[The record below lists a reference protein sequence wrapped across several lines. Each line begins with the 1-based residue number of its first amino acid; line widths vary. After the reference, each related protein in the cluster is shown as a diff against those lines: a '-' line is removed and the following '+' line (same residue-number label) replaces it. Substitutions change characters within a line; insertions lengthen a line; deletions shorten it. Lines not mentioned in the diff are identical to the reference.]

1 MQQIYLDNASTT
13 FPKPPE
19 VAEAVY
25 EYMTGVGSNIGR
37 GGYASAYAAEEAVF
51 NMRQLLCDFFG
62 GEDAKNVVF
71 TKNVTEA
78 LNVIIR
84 GLLEKG
90 EHVLVSAMEHNA
102 VMRPLQLLGRELEA
116 GEEAPAD
123 AISFSRIPCDS
134 EGNLELEALPRL
146 VQQRT
151 KAVIM
156 THASNVCGTLLP
168 IDKVGDFCKQRGLL
182 FIVDS
187 AQSAGVFPINM
198 QQLHIDALAFTGHK
212 GLLGPQGIGGFV
224 LREHMVTKLT
234 PLIVGGTGSLSHT
247 EKTPRFMPDK
257 FEAGTLNLPGIME
270 LARIQTEIGNSSIP
284 CRMSYFVKPSVGT
297 GIFDFRLDFAART
310 HLHVEVARET
320 AVAVHIDCFAGKHQ
334 YGTIKTHIAYVI
346 QSKLLRA
353 GEKFL
358 ECRIAVFV
366 NIEFGQVACL
376 TVEVIDIV
384 AQLRAH
390 GRTVIEQMYVH
401 SRGVAH
407 NVGVGEYLSAL
418 HSAVLFRNLIF
429 VYVIRVELNAPQ
441 LPPVGNILG
450 EINRLDRSR
459 NGRESHRETSHA

>member
-1 MQQIYLDNASTT
+1 MKQIYLDNASTT

-51 NMRQLLCDFFG
+51 AARQLLCDFLG

-84 GLLEKG
+84 GLLQPG
-90 EHVLVSAMEHNA
+90 DHVLVSAMEHNA

-116 GEEAPAD
+116 GEQAPAD
-123 AISFSRIPCDS
+123 AISFSRIPCDR
-134 EGNLELEALPRL
+134 EGNLELEALPKL

-182 FIVDS
+182 VVVDS

-224 LREHMVTKLT
+224 LREHMVKRLA
-234 PLIVGGTGSLSHT
+234 PFIVGGTGSLSHT
-247 EKTPRFMPDK
+247 ESTPRFMPDK
-257 FEAGTLNLPGIME
+257 FEAGTLNLPGIMG
-270 LARIQTEIGNSSIP
+270 LA
-284 CRMSYFVKPSVGT
+284 
-297 GIFDFRLDFAART
+297 
-310 HLHVEVARET
+310 
-320 AVAVHIDCFAGKHQ
+320 AGVRWLNQ
-334 YGTIKTHIAYVI
+334 RGMA
-346 QSKLLRA
+346 S
-353 GEKFL
+353 
-358 ECRIAVFV
+358 
-366 NIEFGQVACL
+366 
-376 TVEVIDIV
+376 
-384 AQLRAH
+384 LRAH
-390 GRTVIEQMYVH
+390 ELALTEQLLTGLLDLEQQGMLSIVGRRDIVQRTSVVSIAATKQDLAV
-401 SRGVAH
+401 VAH
-407 NVGVGEYLSAL
+407 RLNEEYGIATRVGLHCAPNAHKTLQTYPTGTLRFSMGWYNNEEDIDAALKALREVLSYG
-418 HSAVLFRNLIF
+418 V
-429 VYVIRVELNAPQ
+429 
-441 LPPVGNILG
+441 
-450 EINRLDRSR
+450 
-459 NGRESHRETSHA
+459 

>member
-90 EHVLVSAMEHNA
+90 DHVLVSAMEHNA

-134 EGNLELEALPRL
+134 EGNLEMEALPRL

-187 AQSAGVFPINM
+187 AQSAGVFHINM

-224 LREHMVTKLT
+224 LREHMVTKLA

-257 FEAGTLNLPGIME
+257 FEAGTLNLPGIMGLAAGVSWLKERGLASIRAHE
-270 LARIQTEIGNSSIP
+270 LALTEQ
-284 CRMSYFVKPSVGT
+284 
-297 GIFDFRLDFAART
+297 L
-310 HLHVEVARET
+310 L
-320 AVAVHIDCFAGKHQ
+320 AGLQ
-334 YGTIKTHIAYVI
+334 GLEQ
-346 QSKLLRA
+346 QSLLRIVGRKDLKQRTSVVSIA
-353 GEKFL
+353 GTQL
-358 ECRIAVFV
+358 DIAM
-366 NIEFGQVACL
+366 L
-376 TVEVIDIV
+376 
-384 AQLRAH
+384 AH
-390 GRTVIEQMYVH
+390 K
-401 SRGVAH
+401 
-407 NVGVGEYLSAL
+407 
-418 HSAVLFRNLIF
+418 
-429 VYVIRVELNAPQ
+429 LNAEYGIATR
-441 LPPVGNILG
+441 VGLHCAPNAHKTLG
-450 EINRLDRSR
+450 TYPTGTLRFSMGWHNTEAEIATALNALKEVLRD
-459 NGRESHRETSHA
+459 GV

>member
-116 GEEAPAD
+116 GEEAPA
-123 AISFSRIPCDS
+123 AEISFSRIPCDK
-134 EGNLELEALPRL
+134 EGNLQLEALPKL

-224 LREHMVTKLT
+224 LREHMVKRLA
-234 PLIVGGTGSLSHT
+234 PFIVGGTGSLSHT
-247 EKTPRFMPDK
+247 ESTPRFMPDK
-257 FEAGTLNLPGIME
+257 FEAGTLNLPGIMGLATGVRWLNQRGLASLRAHE
-270 LARIQTEIGNSSIP
+270 LALTEQLL
-284 CRMSYFVKPSVGT
+284 T
-297 GIFDFRLDFAART
+297 GLLD
-310 HLHVEVARET
+310 LEQQ
-320 AVAVHIDCFAGKHQ
+320 G
-334 YGTIKTHIAYVI
+334 
-346 QSKLLRA
+346 LLRIV
-353 GEKFL
+353 G
-358 ECRIAVFV
+358 RRDIVQRTSVVSIAATKQDLAV
-366 NIEFGQVACL
+366 VAHRLNEEYGIATRVGLHCAPNAHKTL
-376 TVEVIDIV
+376 QTYPTGTLRFSMGWHNNEEDIV
-384 AQLRAH
+384 AALKALREVL
-390 GRTVIEQMYVH
+390 GY
-401 SRGVAH
+401 GV
-407 NVGVGEYLSAL
+407 
-418 HSAVLFRNLIF
+418 
-429 VYVIRVELNAPQ
+429 
-441 LPPVGNILG
+441 
-450 EINRLDRSR
+450 
-459 NGRESHRETSHA
+459 

>member
-1 MQQIYLDNASTT
+1 MKQIYLDNASTT
-13 FPKPPE
+13 FPKPRE
-19 VAEAVY
+19 VADAVY
-25 EYMTGVGSNIGR
+25 QYMTGVGSNIGR

-90 EHVLVSAMEHNA
+90 DHVLVSAMEHNA

-224 LREHMVTKLT
+224 LREHMVKRLA
-234 PLIVGGTGSLSHT
+234 PFIVGGTGSLSHT
-247 EKTPRFMPDK
+247 ESTPRFMPDK
-257 FEAGTLNLPGIME
+257 FEAGTLNLPGIMG
-270 LARIQTEIGNSSIP
+270 LA
-284 CRMSYFVKPSVGT
+284 
-297 GIFDFRLDFAART
+297 
-310 HLHVEVARET
+310 
-320 AVAVHIDCFAGKHQ
+320 AGVRWLNQ
-334 YGTIKTHIAYVI
+334 RGMA
-346 QSKLLRA
+346 S
-353 GEKFL
+353 
-358 ECRIAVFV
+358 
-366 NIEFGQVACL
+366 
-376 TVEVIDIV
+376 
-384 AQLRAH
+384 LRAH
-390 GRTVIEQMYVH
+390 ELALTEQLLTGLLDLEQQGLLRIVGRRDIVQRTSVVSIAATKQDLAV
-401 SRGVAH
+401 VAH
-407 NVGVGEYLSAL
+407 RLNEEYGIATRVGLHCAPNAHKTLQTYPTGTLRFSMGWHNNEEDIGAAL
-418 HSAVLFRNLIF
+418 KALREVLGYG
-429 VYVIRVELNAPQ
+429 V
-441 LPPVGNILG
+441 
-450 EINRLDRSR
+450 
-459 NGRESHRETSHA
+459 

>member
-1 MQQIYLDNASTT
+1 MKQIYLDNASTT
-13 FPKPPE
+13 FPKPRE
-19 VAEAVY
+19 VADAVY
-25 EYMTGVGSNIGR
+25 QYMTGVGSNIGR
-37 GGYASAYAAEEAVF
+37 GGYTSAYAAEEAVF
-51 NMRQLLCDFFG
+51 AARQLLCDFFG

-84 GLLEKG
+84 GLLQPG
-90 EHVLVSAMEHNA
+90 DHVLVSAMEHNA

-134 EGNLELEALPRL
+134 EGNLELEALPKL

-257 FEAGTLNLPGIME
+257 FEAGTLNLPGIMGLAAGVSWLKERGLASIRAHE
-270 LARIQTEIGNSSIP
+270 LALTEQ
-284 CRMSYFVKPSVGT
+284 
-297 GIFDFRLDFAART
+297 L
-310 HLHVEVARET
+310 L
-320 AVAVHIDCFAGKHQ
+320 AGLQ
-334 YGTIKTHIAYVI
+334 GLE
-346 QSKLLRA
+346 QQGLLRIFGRKDLKQRTSVVSIA
-353 GEKFL
+353 GTQL
-358 ECRIAVFV
+358 DIAMLAHKL
-366 NIEFGQVACL
+366 N
-376 TVEVIDIV
+376 VEYGIATRVGLHCAPNAHKTLGTYPTGTLRFSMGWHNNEADIDAAIK
-384 AQLRAH
+384 ALREVL
-390 GRTVIEQMYVH
+390 GY
-401 SRGVAH
+401 GV
-407 NVGVGEYLSAL
+407 
-418 HSAVLFRNLIF
+418 
-429 VYVIRVELNAPQ
+429 
-441 LPPVGNILG
+441 
-450 EINRLDRSR
+450 
-459 NGRESHRETSHA
+459 

>member
-1 MQQIYLDNASTT
+1 MKQIYLDNASTT
-13 FPKPPE
+13 FPKPRE
-19 VAEAVY
+19 VADAVY
-25 EYMTGVGSNIGR
+25 QYMTGVGSNIGR

-51 NMRQLLCDFFG
+51 NTRQLLCDFFG

-84 GLLEKG
+84 GLIEKG
-90 EHVLVSAMEHNA
+90 DHVLVSAMEHNA
-102 VMRPLQLLGRELEA
+102 VMRPLQLLGKELEA

-224 LREHMVTKLT
+224 LREHMVKRLA
-234 PLIVGGTGSLSHT
+234 PFIVGGTGSLSHT
-247 EKTPRFMPDK
+247 ESTPRFMPDK
-257 FEAGTLNLPGIME
+257 FEAGTLNLPGIMG
-270 LARIQTEIGNSSIP
+270 LA
-284 CRMSYFVKPSVGT
+284 
-297 GIFDFRLDFAART
+297 
-310 HLHVEVARET
+310 
-320 AVAVHIDCFAGKHQ
+320 AGVRWLNQ
-334 YGTIKTHIAYVI
+334 RGMA
-346 QSKLLRA
+346 S
-353 GEKFL
+353 
-358 ECRIAVFV
+358 
-366 NIEFGQVACL
+366 
-376 TVEVIDIV
+376 
-384 AQLRAH
+384 LRAH
-390 GRTVIEQMYVH
+390 ELALTEQLLTGLLDLEQQGLLRIVGRRDIVQRTSVVSIAATKQDLAV
-401 SRGVAH
+401 VAH
-407 NVGVGEYLSAL
+407 RLNEEYGIATRVGLHCAPNAHKTLQTYPTGTLRFSMGWHNNEEDIDAAL
-418 HSAVLFRNLIF
+418 KALREVLGYG
-429 VYVIRVELNAPQ
+429 V
-441 LPPVGNILG
+441 
-450 EINRLDRSR
+450 
-459 NGRESHRETSHA
+459 

>member
-257 FEAGTLNLPGIME
+257 FEAGTLNLPGIMGLAAGVSWLKERGLASIRAHE
-270 LARIQTEIGNSSIP
+270 LALTEQ
-284 CRMSYFVKPSVGT
+284 
-297 GIFDFRLDFAART
+297 L
-310 HLHVEVARET
+310 L
-320 AVAVHIDCFAGKHQ
+320 AGLQ
-334 YGTIKTHIAYVI
+334 GLE
-346 QSKLLRA
+346 QQGLLRIFGRKDLKQRTSVVSIA
-353 GEKFL
+353 GTQL
-358 ECRIAVFV
+358 DIAMLAHKL
-366 NIEFGQVACL
+366 N
-376 TVEVIDIV
+376 VEYGIATRVGLHCAPNAHKTLGTYPTGTLRFSMGWHNNEADIDAAIKAIREV
-384 AQLRAH
+384 L
-390 GRTVIEQMYVH
+390 GY
-401 SRGVAH
+401 GV
-407 NVGVGEYLSAL
+407 
-418 HSAVLFRNLIF
+418 
-429 VYVIRVELNAPQ
+429 
-441 LPPVGNILG
+441 
-450 EINRLDRSR
+450 
-459 NGRESHRETSHA
+459 

>member
-102 VMRPLQLLGRELEA
+102 VMRPLQLLGKELEA

-224 LREHMVTKLT
+224 LREHMVKRLA
-234 PLIVGGTGSLSHT
+234 PFIVGGTGSLSHT
-247 EKTPRFMPDK
+247 ESTPRFMPDK
-257 FEAGTLNLPGIME
+257 FEAGTLNLPGIMG
-270 LARIQTEIGNSSIP
+270 LA
-284 CRMSYFVKPSVGT
+284 
-297 GIFDFRLDFAART
+297 
-310 HLHVEVARET
+310 
-320 AVAVHIDCFAGKHQ
+320 AGVRWLNQ
-334 YGTIKTHIAYVI
+334 RGMA
-346 QSKLLRA
+346 S
-353 GEKFL
+353 
-358 ECRIAVFV
+358 
-366 NIEFGQVACL
+366 
-376 TVEVIDIV
+376 
-384 AQLRAH
+384 LRAH
-390 GRTVIEQMYVH
+390 ELALTEQLLTGLLDLEQQGLLRIVGRRDIVQRTSVVSIAATKQDLAV
-401 SRGVAH
+401 VAH
-407 NVGVGEYLSAL
+407 RLNEEYGIATRVGLHCAPNAHKTLQTYPTGTLRFSMGWHNNEEDIGAAL
-418 HSAVLFRNLIF
+418 KALREVLGYG
-429 VYVIRVELNAPQ
+429 V
-441 LPPVGNILG
+441 
-450 EINRLDRSR
+450 
-459 NGRESHRETSHA
+459 